1 MPKITHCIFDMDG
14 LLLDTERVYTEV
26 TQEIVEKFGSGNGK
40 KFTWDLK
47 MRCMGRTQEDV
58 TKLLIKELE
67 LPVTPEQ
74 YIAEKKR
81 LEEHKFPLAS
91 PLPGVERLLHYLKGH
106 GIPMVVATSSHK
118 ENFLLKTSRNQ
129 ELFKLFDDVICGDD
143 PRVKHGKPSPDIF
156 LEAAKLIGN
165 PAPENCLVFE
175 DSVSGVEAGLA
186 AGMHVC
192 WVPDPNVRS
201 RVEGDS
207 GAIAVYDTL
216 EEFDPEVFELP
227 VFKLEHGI
235 IESEGKVNQVIR

>member
-26 TQEIVEKFGSGNGK
+26 TQEIVRTHGSGNGK
-40 KFTWDLK
+40 EFTWDIK
-47 MRCMGRTQEDV
+47 MRCMGRTMQDS
-58 TKLLIKELE
+58 TNIIITELQ
-67 LPVTPEQ
+67 LPLTPEQ

-81 LEEHKFPLAS
+81 LEEEKFPLVK
-91 PLPGVERLLHYLKGH
+91 PLPGVEKLLRYLKDH

-129 ELFKLFDDVICGDD
+129 ELFQLFDHIICGDD
-143 PRVKHGKPSPDIF
+143 PRVKHGKPAPDIF
-156 LEAAKLIGN
+156 IEAAKLIGN

-175 DSVSGVEAGLA
+175 DSVNGVEAGLA

-201 RVEGDS
+201 RVDGDS
-207 GAIAVYDTL
+207 GAVAVYSSL

-227 VFKLEHGI
+227 VFKLENGEIHD
-235 IESEGKVNQVIR
+235 EGDVEKVLS